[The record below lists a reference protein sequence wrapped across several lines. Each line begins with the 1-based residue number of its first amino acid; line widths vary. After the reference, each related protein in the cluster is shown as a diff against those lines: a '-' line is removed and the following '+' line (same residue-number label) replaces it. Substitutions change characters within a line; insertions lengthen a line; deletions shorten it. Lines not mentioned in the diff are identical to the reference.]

1 MSKQVM
7 TSFLA
12 PSVGIML
19 LNRRDDVIHFTGEP
33 NVYNAG
39 QNWSG
44 NTYDMLINGVCL
56 WKLHSCCRLASSL
69 CERNRLL

>member
-1 MSKQVM
+1 MSKQGM

-12 PSVGIML
+12 HSVSIML
-19 LNRRDDVIHFTGEP
+19 LNRTDDVIHFTGEP

-44 NTYDMLINGVCL
+44 NTPDMLINGVC
-56 WKLHSCCRLASSL
+56 R
-69 CERNRLL
+69 